1 MATLLMTNNYE
12 GVQYAEHRGIE
23 KRFGYPPLWAD

>member
-12 GVQYAEHRGIE
+12 GVQYEEHRRDE
-23 KRFGYPPLWAD
+23 KKIGYPPLWAD